1 MRGRYGLLCHAFIE
15 EHDSLRKTVR
25 DFVKRKTQPHVDAC
39 GGGADEIMLG
49 IIAKGVSI
57 LPRRKG

>member
-1 MRGRYGLLCHAFIE
+1 MCHAFIE

-49 IIAKGVSI
+49 IIAKGMSI